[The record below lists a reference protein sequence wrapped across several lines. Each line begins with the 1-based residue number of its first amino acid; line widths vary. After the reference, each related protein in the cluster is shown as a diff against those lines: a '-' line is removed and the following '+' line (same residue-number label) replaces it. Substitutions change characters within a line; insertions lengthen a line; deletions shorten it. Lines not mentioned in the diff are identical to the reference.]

1 MNGSVRLRSAPPYP
15 LPQSRLSERK
25 TNLVT
30 MTNPTVPA
38 QKDLATEVVALVQK
52 WLAES
57 AEIPA
62 DASAE
67 RLAGVLK
74 DPNGLDFTVGFV
86 DGVMRPEDV
95 MVAGYNLQQVAKKAP
110 AFLPSYMRGAI
121 GLGGVMGPV
130 LPWVVIPAARTVLR
144 QMVGHLVVD
153 ATPDKLGP
161 AIAKLREGGNRL
173 NINLLGEAVL
183 GEKEALRRLEGTR
196 ALLARNDVDYVSIK
210 VSSIASQ
217 LSMWSFDEAVD
228 RVVERLTPLYRLA
241 AAASTPKFINLD
253 MEEYRDL
260 DLTIAV
266 FERILDQDGL
276 AGLEAG
282 IVLQAYLP
290 DALGALQGLTEWA
303 KKRRAAGGAPIK
315 VRIVKGANLAMEHV
329 DSAVHDWPLA
339 TYSTKQ
345 DSDTNYKRV
354 LNWAFTPENTDAVK
368 IGVAGHNL
376 FDVAYAHLLS
386 VRRGVAD
393 RVEFEMLLGMATSQ
407 AEAVRRD
414 VGRLLLY
421 TPVVNP
427 AEFDVAISYLIRRLE
442 ENASQENFMS
452 AVFELTSTPA
462 LFQREKKR
470 FLASLEELD
479 ADTITVPVAHRT
491 QNRALETEL
500 ERAARAEAAESGR
513 ATDAAAISAADDALS
528 FTQPRAREED
538 PQLTNAVLGLTR
550 GSLGTGALDAESLD
564 AGAAEA
570 DVADAAAAHASGFH
584 NAPDTDP
591 SLPANRAWGRAILAR
606 VEKSTLGLDT
616 IAAARID
623 EAVHLDAVIA
633 TVVTAGTA
641 WGQKSGAERARVL
654 HRAGEALARNRDRL
668 IEVMAAETGKTI
680 AEADPEISEAI
691 DFAHYYAERA
701 KDLDAVQGAIFV
713 PSTLTVVTP
722 PWNFPVAIPA
732 GSVLSA
738 LAAGSGVVIKPA
750 KLAQRSGAIMVEAL
764 WEAGVPREL
773 LALVDLGNR
782 DLGTQL
788 ISHPAVDRVILTGGY
803 ETAQLFRSFRNDL
816 PLLAETSGKNAII
829 VTPSADLDLAAADVI
844 KSAFGHAGQKCS
856 AASLVILVGSVAKSE
871 RFVRQLVDAATS
883 MHVGYPSDPATQM
896 GPIIEPANGKLLH
909 ALTSLGVD
917 EKWLVEPRQLDDS
930 GKLWSPGIRTGVA
943 PGSYFH
949 LTEFFGP
956 VLGIMHAKTLEEAI
970 RFQNAVDYGLTAGL
984 QSLDSDELAEWL
996 DTVEAGNLYINR
1008 GITGA
1013 IVERQ
1018 PFGGWKRSSVGAGT
1032 KAGGPNYLF
1041 GLGSWVTDPGK
1052 NSSTLHLRGLEQR
1065 VTDVIEASQSSLDYT
1080 DFDILRR
1087 SALSDAIAWRNEF
1100 STIKDVSAVG
1110 LERNLFRYLPLPVTV
1125 RLAEDGSLGE
1135 LLRVIAA
1142 ATLSQSKFVVS
1153 SAVEI
1158 PAKVRNLLDGRDVP
1172 VRVESDADWLKRAA
1186 RGGITTSRVR
1196 LVGGDQLDG
1205 AAAAATAL
1213 LTALGGSPDIAV
1225 YSHPVTQ
1232 AGRVEVLPFLREQ
1245 AISITAHRFGN
1256 PSTLSEGV
1264 I

>member
-1 MNGSVRLRSAPPYP
+1 
-15 LPQSRLSERK
+15 
-25 TNLVT
+25 

-95 MVAGYNLQQVAKKAP
+95 MVAGYNLQKVAKKAP
-110 AFLPSYMRGAI
+110 GFLPSYMRGAI

-196 ALLARNDVDYVSIK
+196 ALLARDDVDYVSIK
-210 VSSIASQ
+210 VSAIASQ

-241 AAASTPKFINLD
+241 ASAPTGAKFINLD

-266 FERILDQDGL
+266 FERILDQEGL
-276 AGLEAG
+276 EGLEAG

-290 DALGALQGLTEWA
+290 DALAALQGLTAWA
-303 KKRRAAGGAPIK
+303 QKRRATGGAPIK

-368 IGVAGHNL
+368 VGVAGHNL

-470 FLASLEELD
+470 FIASLDELN
-479 ADTITVPVAHRT
+479 ADTISVPTPHRT

-500 ERAARAEAAESGR
+500 DRAAKAAAVESGQ
-513 ATDAAAISAADDALS
+513 ATDAAAIAAADDALS

-550 GSLGTGALDAESLD
+550 GSLGTGLL
-564 AGAAEA
+564 
-570 DVADAAAAHASGFH
+570 DAAAPGAGSFDAGTVEAGSHEAAATQVGVAGPHPVQGARALASGFH
-584 NAPDTDP
+584 NEPDTDP

-606 VEKSTLGLDT
+606 VEQSQLGVDT

-623 EAVHLDAVIA
+623 EAARLDEVIA
-633 TVVTAGTA
+633 TVVTAGTT

-680 AEADPEISEAI
+680 AESDPEISEAI

-738 LAAGSGVVIKPA
+738 LASGSGVIIKPA

-883 MHVGYPSDPATQM
+883 LHVGYPSDPATQM

-909 ALTSLGVD
+909 ALTSLGV
-917 EKWLVEPRQLDDS
+917 EEEWLVEPRQLDDT

-956 VLGIMHAKTLEEAI
+956 VLGIMHAKSLEEAI

-996 DTVEAGNLYINR
+996 DTVEAGNLYVNR

-1032 KAGGPNYLF
+1032 KAGGPNYLY
-1041 GLGSWVTDPGK
+1041 GLGSWMSAPGK

-1087 SALSDAIAWRNEF
+1087 SALSDAIAWRDEF
-1100 STIKDVSAVG
+1100 SAVKDVSAVG

-1125 RLAEDGSLGE
+1125 RLGEDGSLGE

-1153 SAVEI
+1153 SAVAI
-1158 PAKVRNLLDGRDVP
+1158 PPKVRNLLDGREVP
-1172 VRVESDADWLKRAA
+1172 VHVESDADWLKRAA
-1186 RGGITTSRVR
+1186 QGGITTSRVR
-1196 LVGGDQLDG
+1196 LIGGDQFDG

-1213 LTALGGSPDIAV
+1213 LGALGGSPDVAV

-1256 PSTLSEGV
+1256 PSTLSDGV